1 MSLVWLSDPGYVGM
15 GTTPYPS
22 YLGLTTTLY
31 PSSLGLAITLDQIG
45 GSDKS
50 KAPDPR
56 YLGLATIPYPRAL
69 GLSWFP
75 SPSIWV
81 KNKIKKY

>member
-1 MSLVWLSDPGYVGM
+1 MVVRPRLRGYGNHAIPKLPGPDNHAISKY
-15 GTTPYPS
+15 
-22 YLGLTTTLY
+22 
-31 PSSLGLAITLDQIG
+31 LGLAITLDQIG